1 MDYEEMLL
9 QICEVLRK
17 HNRPCPDISSQKA
30 IEEIRKIV
38 DIKVRKECT
47 NCKYFDSPSEST
59 VCKSCEGI
67 DDPSNWEPLEN

>member
-17 HNRPCPDISSQKA
+17 RNRPCPDISSQKA

-38 DIKVRKECT
+38 NVKVVKECT
-47 NCKYFDSPSEST
+47 NCKYFDRPSVSA
-59 VCKSCEGI
+59 VCRSCEGI
-67 DDPSNWEPLEN
+67 NDLSNWEPIDN